1 MYFSRF
7 ALASALAL
15 PLVYGATGSFS
26 YDPEHEYGPDN
37 WYNLAI
43 DGNVC
48 DGRKNSPIAV
58 ETHGCDR
65 FEDYR
70 FVVSCYISFPPL
82 GFWSQFVSFIIFSFL
97 PFLDDRSYL
106 CSMDLA
112 PPIT

>member
-7 ALASALAL
+7 ALASAIAL
-15 PLVYGATGSFS
+15 PLVSGATGFFS

-48 DGRKNSPIAV
+48 DGKKNSPIAV

-65 FEDYR
+65 FEDYS
-70 FVVSCYISFPPL
+70 FVVSCHIVSSAWLFGRNMSHFNL
-82 GFWSQFVSFIIFSFL
+82 FV
-97 PFLDDRSYL
+97 
-106 CSMDLA
+106 LA
-112 PPIT
+112 VS